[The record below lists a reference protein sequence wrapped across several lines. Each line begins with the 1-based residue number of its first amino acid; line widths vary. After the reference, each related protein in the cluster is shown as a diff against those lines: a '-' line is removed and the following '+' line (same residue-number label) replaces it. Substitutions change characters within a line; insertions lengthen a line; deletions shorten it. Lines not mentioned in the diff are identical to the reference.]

1 MVCGEAS
8 HDDEKAR
15 LIPAFCLQKHI
26 RISLYDFMILTPD
39 QTVEALRAAGE
50 PTRLRVLSLLA
61 GDELSVM
68 ELSRILDQSQPR
80 VSRHLKL
87 MTEAGLI
94 ERFPDG
100 ARVFYRLTSDA
111 PARRLI
117 DTILDVLDVSAG
129 EADDRRLE
137 EVRRE
142 RESAAEAYFERVA
155 PQWDRIRSLYVS
167 ETAVEAAIQKAAG
180 DGPFDRIVDLGT
192 GSGRMLTLLGKKAK
206 MSVGLDLSHNM
217 LNIARANVARAGLDK
232 VELRH
237 GDIFATRL
245 SPESADLVLVHQVLH
260 YLADPATAVAEAARL
275 VSPGGRLLI
284 VDFAPHQ
291 LEHLREEHQHRRLGF
306 SDAEMCGWLDE
317 AGLVPSA
324 PIALPP
330 DTDGLTV
337 VIWTARRPTEARAN
351 AA

>member
-1 MVCGEAS
+1 M
-8 HDDEKAR
+8 
-15 LIPAFCLQKHI
+15 
-26 RISLYDFMILTPD
+26 SLTAE

-61 GDELSVM
+61 GEELSVM

-87 MTEAGLI
+87 MTDAGLI

-117 DTILDVLDVSAG
+117 DTVLDVLAASAG
-129 EADDRRLE
+129 DVDDRRLE
-137 EVRRE
+137 EVRRD
-142 RESAAEAYFERVA
+142 REIAAGAYFERVA
-155 PQWDRIRSLYVS
+155 PQWDRIRSLYVC
-167 ETAVEAAIQKAAG
+167 ETAVEAAILKAAG
-180 DGPFDRIVDLGT
+180 DGPFERVVDLGT
-192 GSGRMLTLLGKKAK
+192 GSGRMLTLLGRKAK
-206 MSVGLDLSHNM
+206 MSLGLDLSQNM
-217 LNIARANVARAGLDK
+217 LNIARANVTKAGLDK

-245 SPESADLVLVHQVLH
+245 PEQSADLVLVHQVLH
-260 YLADPATAVAEAARL
+260 YLADPAAAVAEAARL

-284 VDFAPHQ
+284 VDFAPHA

-306 SDAEMCGWLDE
+306 ADEEMRRWLGK
-317 AGLVPSA
+317 AGLTPSA

-337 VIWTARRPTEARAN
+337 VIWTAERAADAKARVA
-351 AA
+351 

>member
-1 MVCGEAS
+1 MPLSAE
-8 HDDEKAR
+8 
-15 LIPAFCLQKHI
+15 
-26 RISLYDFMILTPD
+26 

-61 GDELSVM
+61 GEELSVM

-87 MTEAGLI
+87 MTDAGLI

-117 DTILDVLDVSAG
+117 DTVLDVLDSGAG

-137 EVRRE
+137 EVRRD
-142 RESAAEAYFERVA
+142 REVAAGAYFERIA
-155 PQWDRIRSLYVS
+155 PQWDRIRSLYVC
-167 ETAVEAAIQKAAG
+167 ETAVEAAILKAAG
-180 DGPFDRIVDLGT
+180 DGPFERVVDLGT
-192 GSGRMLTLLGKKAK
+192 GSGRMLTLLGRKAK
-206 MSVGLDLSHNM
+206 MSLGLDLSQNM
-217 LNIARANVARAGLDK
+217 LNIARANVTRAGLDK

-237 GDIFATRL
+237 GDIFSTRL
-245 SPESADLVLVHQVLH
+245 PEQSADLVLVHQVLH
-260 YLADPATAVAEAARL
+260 YLADPAAAVAEAARL

-284 VDFAPHQ
+284 VDFAPHA

-306 SDAEMCGWLDE
+306 SDDEMRRWLGG
-317 AGLVPSA
+317 AGLAPSA

-337 VIWTARRPTEARAN
+337 VIWTAERSAEAAAN
-351 AA
+351 VA

>member
-1 MVCGEAS
+1 M
-8 HDDEKAR
+8 
-15 LIPAFCLQKHI
+15 
-26 RISLYDFMILTPD
+26 SLTAD

-61 GDELSVM
+61 GEELSVM

-87 MTEAGLI
+87 MTDAGLI

-117 DTILDVLDVSAG
+117 DTVLDVLAASAG
-129 EADDRRLE
+129 DADDRRLE
-137 EVRRE
+137 EVRRD
-142 RESAAEAYFERVA
+142 REVAAGAYFERVA
-155 PQWDRIRSLYVS
+155 PQWDRIRSLYVC
-167 ETAVEAAIQKAAG
+167 ETAVEAAILKAAG
-180 DGPFDRIVDLGT
+180 DGPFERVVDLGT

-206 MSVGLDLSHNM
+206 MSLGLDLSHNM
-217 LNIARANVARAGLDK
+217 LNIARANVSKAGLDK

-237 GDIFATRL
+237 GDIFSTRL
-245 SPESADLVLVHQVLH
+245 PEQSADHELVHQELLF
-260 YLADPATAVAEAARL
+260 LADPAAAVAEAARL
-275 VSPGGRLLI
+275 VMPGGRLLI
-284 VDFAPHQ
+284 VDFAPHT
-291 LEHLREEHQHRRLGF
+291 LEHLRDEHQHRRLGF
-306 SDAEMCGWLDE
+306 ADEEMRRWLRE
-317 AGLVPSA
+317 AGLTASA

-337 VIWTARRPTEARAN
+337 VIWTAERAADAREKVA
-351 AA
+351 